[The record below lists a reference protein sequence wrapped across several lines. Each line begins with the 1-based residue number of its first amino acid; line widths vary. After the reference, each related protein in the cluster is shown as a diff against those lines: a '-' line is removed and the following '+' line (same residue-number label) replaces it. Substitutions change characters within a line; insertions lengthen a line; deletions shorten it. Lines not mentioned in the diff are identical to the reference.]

1 MSRWHRGNPQVKAM
15 DSVEQQGAIPD
26 SAGSGGSLAPKAL
39 LLTSPPGRRQ
49 NSASRS
55 GSEDLHTLNEIISP
69 VTFNTPSPPYASHYD
84 VYEVGGNSQLG
95 GATFAWEQPIS
106 WNLAQLVPPL
116 PPGSPFLHLCHAGV
130 PDSVSLQYETVS
142 TSALS
147 PSSSVPLPAASYPP
161 AASRPPLD
169 REWVSDIRRR
179 ENERR
184 QKNPCKL
191 KRRAKRAGLTRRQ
204 SESEQ
209 QILGGNEGCIKLCHD
224 EVRNV
229 NIRVWVI
236 YMCSRFKPRRYRE
249 YSFPMVVPRNRPC
262 AALVKAGVMQRFAR
276 DERSPRMNGMQKIT
290 EPHTFLLNYGLHQIR
305 NTYSSVFSLGDELCL
320 DDFPGQ
326 AANPYEVYVIDYTQC
341 QCGTCDLAWMLDGWH
356 CPQTWHTETS
366 GFSDDELLRGT
377 SSLGDAPVLS
387 SSSSDG

>member
-1 MSRWHRGNPQVKAM
+1 MSRWHRGNPRVKAM

-84 VYEVGGNSQLG
+84 FYEVGGISQLG
-95 GATFAWEQPIS
+95 GATSAWEQPIS

-142 TSALS
+142 TSTLF
-147 PSSSVPLPAASYPP
+147 PSSSVPPPAASYPP

-224 EVRNV
+224 EELNDCMIKAMDTVEEMQQERNKRQGWCSNATIGEVTSENEKMTTAVDALSRMVSEHSARFNRAVRCVSCQHNKKNV
-229 NIRVWVI
+229 LLRPCNHLC
-236 YMCSRFKPRRYRE
+236 MCS
-249 YSFPMVVPRNRPC
+249 SC
-262 AALVKAGVMQRFAR
+262 SVKLPKVSTAGGEPVSKCPVCRAV
-276 DERSPRMNGMQKIT
+276 IT
-290 EPHTFLLNYGLHQIR
+290 EEIT
-305 NTYSSVFSLGDELCL
+305 V
-320 DDFPGQ
+320 DF
-326 AANPYEVYVIDYTQC
+326 
-341 QCGTCDLAWMLDGWH
+341 
-356 CPQTWHTETS
+356 
-366 GFSDDELLRGT
+366 
-377 SSLGDAPVLS
+377 
-387 SSSSDG
+387 